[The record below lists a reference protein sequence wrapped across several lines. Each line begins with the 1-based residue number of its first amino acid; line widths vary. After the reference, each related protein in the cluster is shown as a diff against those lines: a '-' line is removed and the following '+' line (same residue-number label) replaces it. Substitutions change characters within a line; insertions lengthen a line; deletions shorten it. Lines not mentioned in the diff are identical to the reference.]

1 MIRFTDMNDTIFNQR
16 QLAILELLRSGDSL
30 SRSAIIESLSLTQ
43 SVASIT
49 VIRDLRDLVDRGM
62 LESIGRARA
71 TLYLLSQQNPTLRYI
86 NMRAYFSKSLDVRDV
101 KVAFDR
107 NIFSHLKTLYNADE
121 RRLWD
126 ESAALFQ
133 KQKKVLSPMTYKREI
148 ERFLIDFAW
157 KSSQIEGNTYDLIE
171 TETLLKDKI
180 RARGH
185 SEEEA
190 TMLVNHKDAFEFIQK
205 HEGSFRKN
213 LTENLVLQLHQKLI
227 EGLGVPVGIRREQVR
242 ITGTR
247 YIPPSGH
254 VKLAPLFE
262 DVIHSINRAPYA
274 PDKALIASSLLA
286 YLQPFADG
294 NKRTSRMLA
303 NALLIAHGYY
313 PLSYR
318 DIDAT
323 EYRKAIILIYE
334 QNNLYHI
341 KRLCMEQRRFAVDNY
356 FR

>member
-1 MIRFTDMNDTIFNQR
+1 MNDTILNQR
-16 QLAILELLRSGDSL
+16 QLAILELLRNEDSL
-30 SRSAIIESLSLTQ
+30 SRVEIIKHLSLAQ

-62 LESIGRARA
+62 VESIGMARA
-71 TLYLLSQQNPTLRYI
+71 TLYRLSQQNPTLRYI
-86 NMRAYFSKSLDVRDV
+86 DMRTYFAKSLDARDV
-101 KVAFDR
+101 KVTFDR
-107 NIFSHLKTLYNADE
+107 SIFSHLKELHTDDE

-126 ESAALFQ
+126 ESAILFQ
-133 KQKKVLSPMTYKREI
+133 KQKSTLSSTTYKREI

-171 TETLLKDKI
+171 TETLLKEKI

-190 TMLVNHKDAFEFIQK
+190 TMLLNHKSAFEFISK
-205 HEGSFRKN
+205 HELRFRKN
-213 LTENLVLQLHQKLI
+213 LTSSLVLRLHQKLT
-227 EGLGVPVGIRREQVR
+227 EGLGVSSGIRREQVR

-247 YIPPSGH
+247 YIPPSGRA
-254 VKLAPLFE
+254 KLAPLFD
-262 DVIHSINRAPYA
+262 DVIRTINRATYP
-274 PDKALIASSLLA
+274 PDKALIAASLIA
-286 YLQPFADG
+286 YLQPFIDG
-294 NKRTSRMLA
+294 NKRISRMLA
-303 NALLIAHGYY
+303 NALLIAYGYY

-318 DIDAT
+318 NIDIT

-334 QNNLYHI
+334 QNSLYHI
-341 KRLCMEQRRFAVDNY
+341 KRLCMEQLRFSIDNY